1 MKSMKNKIFLLL
13 IMIVAAPVL
22 AQETNDTILS
32 LSGAARIAMDN
43 NYNILIAKNNIRIA
57 ENNAGILNSGYL
69 PALVGSAGGNYNN
82 NNTDLTFANGDE
94 LSRDGAVSKSYNA
107 SLGLNYRL
115 FDGMNR
121 HYNYKVLKADYSLSE
136 LQARAVIENTLI
148 GLIRSYYEVANL
160 TSRIENIK
168 RTLNISN
175 IRYNYVNDQYYYGQA
190 TELDLLNSEVDLN
203 NDSINLINTQRELE
217 LAANNL
223 DVVLGLEMGSGFKV
237 DTVVTYAAGIEK
249 TAMLESALDRNVDYL
264 IAQQNKDISTLLT
277 KQSKSGYIPTVDING
292 KYAYTGLNNDIG
304 TLLVQNASGVSA
316 GISLNWN
323 IFDGGRTRT
332 NELNARIVLDN
343 SEQQLAQSELE
354 LKRQVADAYSNYSNA
369 LFILKAEEKN
379 KQTNRLNFSRSGDMF
394 RLGQISSIDFR
405 KAQVDL
411 EDSINRYNQAM
422 YVAKIA
428 ELELIK
434 LAGLFLDEL

>member
-1 MKSMKNKIFLLL
+1 MMSTKNSVFLFLM
-13 IMIVAAPVL
+13 MIVAAPLV
-22 AQETNDTILS
+22 AQQNNDTILS
-32 LSGAARIAMDN
+32 LSDAAQITMGN
-43 NYNILIAKNNIRIA
+43 NHDIRIAKNNIRIA
-57 ENNAGILNSGYL
+57 ENNAGVLNSGYL
-69 PALVGSAGGNYNN
+69 PSLVGSAGGNYNN
-82 NNTDLTFANGDE
+82 NNTDLTFAGGDE
-94 LSRDGAVSKSYNA
+94 VSRDGAVSKSYNA

-160 TSRIENIK
+160 TSRIENVK

-175 IRYNYVNDQYYYGQA
+175 IRYNYVKDQYYYGQA

-203 NDSINLINTQRELE
+203 NDSINLINTRRELE
-217 LAANNL
+217 LAINNL
-223 DVVLGLEMGSGFKV
+223 TVVMGLEMGNTFKV
-237 DTVVTYAAGIEK
+237 DTMVTYAAGIEK
-249 TAMLESALDRNVDYL
+249 EAMLESALNRNVDYL
-264 IAQQNKDISTLLT
+264 IAQQSKDISTLMT

-292 KYAYTGLNNDIG
+292 KYAYSGLNNDIG
-304 TLLVQNASGVSA
+304 TLLVQNANGVSA
-316 GISLNWN
+316 GISLSWN

-332 NELNARIVLDN
+332 NELNARIALEN
-343 SEQQLAQSELE
+343 SEQQLARSELE
-354 LKRQVADAYSNYSNA
+354 LKRQIADAYSNYSNA
-369 LFILKAEEKN
+369 LFVLKAEEKN
-379 KQTNRLNFSRSGDMF
+379 KQTNRMNFSRSGEMF

-428 ELELIK
+428 ELELVK

>member
-1 MKSMKNKIFLLL
+1 MNTTNKILIILLL
-13 IMIVAAPVL
+13 IVASPARGQADV
-22 AQETNDTILS
+22 DSVLS
-32 LSGAARIAMDN
+32 LPKAVQITMSRNYDIQIAR
-43 NYNILIAKNNIRIA
+43 NNIRIA

-69 PALVGSAGGNYNN
+69 PALVGSAGGNYNKS
-82 NNTDLTFANGDE
+82 NTDLTFTNGE
-94 LSRDGAVSKSYNA
+94 EVSRSGAVSKSYSA

-136 LQARAVIENTLI
+136 LQARAMIENTLI

-175 IRYNYVNDQYYYGQA
+175 IRYNYVKDQYYYGQA

-203 NDSINLINTQRELE
+203 NDSINFINTKRELE
-217 LAANNL
+217 LAQNNL
-223 DVVLGLEMGSGFKV
+223 NVVLGLEMENTFRV
-237 DTVVTYAAGIEK
+237 DTLVTYAAGIEK
-249 TAMLESALDRNVDYL
+249 SAMLESAMNRNVDYL
-264 IAQQNKDISTLLT
+264 IAQQSKDISALLI

-292 KYAYTGLNNDIG
+292 KYAFSGLNNDIG
-304 TLLVQNASGVSA
+304 TLLAQNTN
-316 GISLNWN
+316 GISTGITFNWN

-332 NELNARIVLDN
+332 NELNARIALEN
-343 SEQQLAQSELE
+343 SNQQLAQSKIELG
-354 LKRQVADAYSNYSNA
+354 RQISDAYSNYSNA
-369 LFILKAEEKN
+369 LFILRAEEKN
-379 KQTNRLNFSRSGDMF
+379 KETNRLNFSRSGEMF

-411 EDSINRYNQAM
+411 EDSINRYNEAL
-422 YVAKIA
+422 YFAKIA
-428 ELELIK
+428 ELELMK